1 MRSSVI
7 EAAYL
12 NILRTKMKLV
22 INRRSLQIIDTSFE
36 ERLNKDKIITL
47 NLIQILS
54 MTAVNGGIV

>member
-1 MRSSVI
+1 MI

>member
-36 ERLNKDKIITL
+36 ERLNKDKIINL